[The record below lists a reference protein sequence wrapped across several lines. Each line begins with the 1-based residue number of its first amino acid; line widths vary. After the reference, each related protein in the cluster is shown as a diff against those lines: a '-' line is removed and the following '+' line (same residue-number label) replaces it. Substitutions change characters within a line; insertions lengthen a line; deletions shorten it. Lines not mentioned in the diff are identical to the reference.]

1 MSVAAA
7 AYLKELLNNSSPVY
21 SLDLFLQPSGILG
34 GNYIQ
39 YSDAFWTFIWR
50 KPVAVSI
57 CRINRTFLIYFQS
70 KFSFPA
76 PISKWFFL
84 EKYTEKEIFR
94 SIINLIAKFQFDG
107 QVFVVSFRRFL
118 PRLCSVWPL
127 FTLYN
132 VLIGYTQLPDKLG
145 ICSSQMH
152 SISTVGAA
160 ISRPKCYGFWAFSIE
175 YVAFADESNAGG

>member
-34 GNYIQ
+34 WNYIQ
-39 YSDAFWTFIWR
+39 YSAAIWTFSWR

-94 SIINLIAKFQFDG
+94 SIINRQIPIWRSGFRGVFSWVFASTLLCLAAFSLYTMCLSLILSYPINWEY
-107 QVFVVSFRRFL
+107 VVLKCIPFL
-118 PRLCSVWPL
+118 P
-127 FTLYN
+127 
-132 VLIGYTQLPDKLG
+132 
-145 ICSSQMH
+145 
-152 SISTVGAA
+152 
-160 ISRPKCYGFWAFSIE
+160 
-175 YVAFADESNAGG
+175 